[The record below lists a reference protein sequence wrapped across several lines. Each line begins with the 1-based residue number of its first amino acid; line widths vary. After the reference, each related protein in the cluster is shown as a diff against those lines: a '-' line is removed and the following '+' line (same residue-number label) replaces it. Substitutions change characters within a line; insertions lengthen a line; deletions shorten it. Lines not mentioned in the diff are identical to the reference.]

1 MERIDSFEQAYRKLI
16 NLAVEDSEKWGHDRI
31 DTVNL
36 LNVMVSTEDDPVYRL
51 ISNITAIESFKSG
64 LEKKLRSYSGE
75 IPKVPPKLSKDSEFD
90 KYLDQFLTP
99 DAIDSYHLAGWR
111 FVYDNKKPK
120 LDPKIYF
127 LQGIIDNGNNSVSK
141 LLRENNITINTIQ
154 GYSRR

>member
-1 MERIDSFEQAYRKLI
+1 MERIDSFEQSYRKLI

-51 ISNITAIESFKSG
+51 ISNITAIESFKSE
-64 LEKKLRSYSGE
+64 LEKKLSSYSGE
-75 IPKVPPKLSKDSEFD
+75 IPKVPPKLTNDSEFN

-111 FVYDNKKPK
+111 FVYDDKKPK
-120 LDPKIYF
+120 LDPKIYI
-127 LQGIIDNGNNSVSK
+127 LQGIVDNGNNSASN
-141 LLRENNITINTIQ
+141 LLIENNITIETIQ
-154 GYSRR
+154 GYSKQ